1 MCWPNFNAILFDN
14 MIPNRESGSERYSY
28 NKTGLRQVSH
38 ALIVTVI
45 LVNVALIKGKPNE
58 RFDFGTQMKSRT
70 VCGQI

>member
-1 MCWPNFNAILFDN
+1 MQGN
-14 MIPNRESGSERYSY
+14 MGRNKREREEKIR

-45 LVNVALIKGKPNE
+45 LVNVALINGKPNE